1 MQVFDSHVDTPS
13 QLIRLRN
20 LGIDNR
26 YGHVDFPKLRR
37 GGVGGS
43 FFALYT
49 PAEMTPDAATRY
61 ALEMISAVYDAVDAN
76 PDYATPDAAT
86 RYALE
91 MISAVYDAVDANP
104 DYAALAFSPDEAE
117 ENAKNGLISV
127 FIGMEN
133 GAPIQQSLSMLRTF
147 YRLGVSYV
155 TLTHNGD
162 NAIAD
167 SAAEGKRWHGLSPF
181 GKQVVAEMNALG
193 MMVDLSHA
201 SDETFWDCIRLSEAP
216 VIATHSCCRALCN
229 HRRNL
234 TDEMLQALGEKDGYV
249 GINFYPAFLSERF
262 LSDPADAALFDEGER
277 VEAAFIA
284 DPADPVRV
292 RAWEE
297 MQDRLESLWRPGVRE
312 IVDHVDHAVSIAG
325 IDHVG
330 IGSDFDGILVPPAGL
345 ENVSRIGLVFDEMRR
360 RGYAEKDIDKVA
372 GENLLSVMRR
382 IADKADI
389 ER

>member
-1 MQVFDSHVDTPS
+1 MQIFDSHVDTPS

-20 LGIDNR
+20 IGIDNR
-26 YGHVDFPKLRR
+26 HGHVDFPKLRR

-49 PAEMTPDAATRY
+49 PAEM
-61 ALEMISAVYDAVDAN
+61 V
-76 PDYATPDAAT
+76 PDAAT

-104 DYAALAFSPDEAE
+104 DYAALAFSPDEAAE
-117 ENAKNGLISV
+117 HTKEGLISV

-133 GAPIQQSLSMLRTF
+133 GAPIQQSLSLLRTF

-193 MMVDLSHA
+193 MMVDVSHA

-234 TDEMLQALGEKDGYV
+234 TDDMLQALGEKDGYV
-249 GINFYPAFLSERF
+249 GINFCPAFLSERF
-262 LSDPADAALFDEGER
+262 ASDPADVALLDEGDR

-292 RAWEE
+292 KAWEE
-297 MQDRLESLWRPGVRE
+297 MQDRLETLWRPGVRE
-312 IVDHVDHAVSIAG
+312 IVDHIDHAVSIVG

-345 ENVSRIGLVFDEMRR
+345 ENVSKIGCVFDEMRR

-372 GENLLSVMRR
+372 GENLLAVMRR
-382 IADKADI
+382 IMARADLD
-389 ER
+389 R

>member
-20 LGIDNR
+20 IGIDNR
-26 YGHVDFPKLRR
+26 HGHVDFPKLRR

-49 PAEMTPDAATRY
+49 PAEMA
-61 ALEMISAVYDAVDAN
+61 
-76 PDYATPDAAT
+76 PDAAT

-104 DYAALAFSPDEAE
+104 DYAALAFSPEEAA
-117 ENAKNGLISV
+117 ENTKNGLISV

-133 GAPIQQSLSMLRTF
+133 GAPIQQSLSLLRTF

-201 SDETFWDCIRLSEAP
+201 SDETFWDCIRLSEGP
-216 VIATHSCCRALCN
+216 IIATHSCCRALCN

-262 LSDPADAALFDEGER
+262 LSDPSDAALFDEGER

-284 DPADPVRV
+284 DPGNPVRV
-292 RAWEE
+292 KAWED
-297 MQDRLESLWRPGVRE
+297 MQDRLATIWRPGVSE
-312 IVDHVDHAVSIAG
+312 IVDHIDHAVSIVG

-345 ENVSRIGLVFDEMRR
+345 ENVSQIGRVFDEMRR
-360 RGYAEKDIDKVA
+360 RGYTEKDIDKVA
-372 GENLLSVMRR
+372 GENLLAVMRR
-382 IADKADI
+382 IADKAEI
-389 ER
+389 AR

>member
-13 QLIRLRN
+13 QLIRLRD
-20 LGIDNR
+20 LGIDNK
-26 YGHVDFPKLRR
+26 YGHVDFPKLQR
-37 GGVGGS
+37 GGVGGA

-49 PAEMTPDAATRY
+49 PPETAPDAATRY

-76 PDYATPDAAT
+76 PD
-86 RYALE
+86 L
-91 MISAVYDAVDANP
+91 
-104 DYAALAFSPDEAE
+104 AALAFSPEEAAQ
-117 ENAKNGLISV
+117 NTKDGLFSV

-133 GAPIQQSLSMLRTF
+133 GAPIQQSLSLLRTF
-147 YRLGVSYV
+147 YRLGVSYL

-181 GKQVVAEMNALG
+181 GKEVVAEMNELG
-193 MMVDLSHA
+193 MMIDLSHA
-201 SDETFWDCIRLSEAP
+201 SDETFWDCIRLSTAP
-216 VIATHSCCRALCN
+216 VVATHSCCRALCG

-234 TDEMLQALGEKDGYV
+234 TDEMLKALGEKDGYV

-284 DPADPVRV
+284 EPGDPERV
-292 RAWEE
+292 RSWEQ
-297 MQDRLESLWRPGVRE
+297 MQDRLETIWRPGVKE
-312 IVDHVDHAVSIAG
+312 IVDHIDHAVELAG

-330 IGSDFDGILVPPAGL
+330 IGSDYDGILVAPAGL
-345 ENVSRIGLVFDEMRR
+345 ENVSKIGLVFDEMRR
-360 RGYAEKDIDKVA
+360 RGYDEESVEKVA
-372 GENLLSVMRR
+372 GKNLLEVMKRV
-382 IADKADI
+382 KQKSYTL
-389 ER
+389 

>member
-20 LGIDNR
+20 IGIDNR

-49 PAEMTPDAATRY
+49 PAEMA
-61 ALEMISAVYDAVDAN
+61 
-76 PDYATPDAAT
+76 PDAAT

-104 DYAALAFSPDEAE
+104 DYAALAFSPEEAA
-117 ENAKNGLISV
+117 ENTKSGLISV

-133 GAPIQQSLSMLRTF
+133 GAPIQQSLSLLRTF

-262 LSDPADAALFDEGER
+262 LTDPSDAALFDEGER

-284 DPADPVRV
+284 DPGNPVRV
-292 RAWEE
+292 KAWEE
-297 MQDRLESLWRPGVRE
+297 MQDRLATLWRPGVSE
-312 IVDHVDHAVSIAG
+312 IVDHIDHAVSIVG

-345 ENVSRIGLVFDEMRR
+345 ENVSQIGRVFDEMRR
-360 RGYAEKDIDKVA
+360 RGYTGKDIDKVA
-372 GENLLSVMRR
+372 GENLLAVMRR
-382 IADKADI
+382 IADKAEI
-389 ER
+389 AR

>member
-20 LGIDNR
+20 IGIDNR

-49 PAEMTPDAATRY
+49 PAEMA
-61 ALEMISAVYDAVDAN
+61 
-76 PDYATPDAAT
+76 PDAAT

-104 DYAALAFSPDEAE
+104 DYAALAFSPEEAV
-117 ENAKNGLISV
+117 ENTKNGLISV

-133 GAPIQQSLSMLRTF
+133 GAPIQQSLSLLRTF

-181 GKQVVAEMNALG
+181 GKQVIAEMNALG

-262 LSDPADAALFDEGER
+262 LSDPSDAALFDEGER

-284 DPADPVRV
+284 DPGDPVRV
-292 RAWEE
+292 KAWED
-297 MQDRLESLWRPGVRE
+297 MQDRLATIWRPGVSE
-312 IVDHVDHAVSIAG
+312 IVDHIDHAVSIVG

-345 ENVSRIGLVFDEMRR
+345 ENVSQIGRVFDEMRR
-360 RGYAEKDIDKVA
+360 RGYTGKDIDKVT
-372 GENLLSVMRR
+372 GENLLAVMRR
-382 IADKADI
+382 IADKAEI
-389 ER
+389 GR

>member
-1 MQVFDSHVDTPS
+1 MLVFDSHVDTPS

-20 LGIDNR
+20 LGIDNQ

-49 PAEMTPDAATRY
+49 PAEMAPDAATRY
-61 ALEMISAVYDAVDAN
+61 ALEMISAVYDAVD
-76 PDYATPDAAT
+76 
-86 RYALE
+86 E
-91 MISAVYDAVDANP
+91 NP
-104 DYAALAFSPDEAE
+104 DYAAIAFSPEEAG
-117 ENAKNGLISV
+117 ENARAGLVSV

-133 GAPIQQSLSMLRTF
+133 GAPIQQSLSLLRTF
-147 YRLGVSYV
+147 YRLGVNYV

-167 SAAEGKRWHGLSPF
+167 SAAEGTHWHGLSPF
-181 GKQVVAEMNALG
+181 GKQVVAEMNELG

-201 SDETFWDCIRLSEAP
+201 SDETFWDCIRLSNAP

-234 TDEMLQALGEKDGYV
+234 TDEMLKALGEKDGYV
-249 GINFYPAFLSERF
+249 GINFYPAFLSEKF
-262 LSDPADAALFDEGER
+262 LSDPADAALFEEGEK

-284 DPADPVRV
+284 DPGNTERV
-292 RAWEE
+292 KAWES
-297 MQDRLESLWRPGVRE
+297 MQDKLETIWRPGVRE
-312 IVDHVDHAVSIAG
+312 IVDHIDHAVSLIG

-345 ENVSRIGLVFDEMRR
+345 ENVSLIGRVFDEMRR
-360 RGYAEKDIDKVA
+360 RGYDEESVEKVA
-372 GENLLSVMRR
+372 GKNLLAVMKR
-382 IADKADI
+382 IKQKSYND
-389 ER
+389 

>member
-1 MQVFDSHVDTPS
+1 MQIYDSHVDTPS

-20 LGIDNR
+20 ISIDNR

-49 PAEMTPDAATRY
+49 PASLAPDAATRY

-76 PDYATPDAAT
+76 PEYA
-86 RYALE
+86 
-91 MISAVYDAVDANP
+91 S
-104 DYAALAFSPDEAE
+104 LAFSPEEAE
-117 ENAKNGLISV
+117 GNEKDGSISV

-133 GAPIQQSLSMLRTF
+133 GSPIQRSLSLLRTF
-147 YRLGVSYV
+147 YRLGVSYL

-167 SAAEGKRWHGLSPF
+167 SAAEGTHWHGLSPF
-181 GKQVVAEMNALG
+181 GKEVVREMNELG

-234 TDEMLQALGEKDGYV
+234 TDEMLQALGETGGYV
-249 GINFYPAFLSERF
+249 GINFYPAFLSDRF
-262 LSDPADAALFDEGER
+262 LSDPSDAALFDEGEK
-277 VEAAFIA
+277 VEAAFIQDPS
-284 DPADPVRV
+284 DPARV
-292 RAWEE
+292 RAWEK
-297 MQDRLESLWRPGVRE
+297 MQDKLETLWRPGIPE
-312 IVDHVDHAVSIAG
+312 IVDHIDHAVSLAG

-330 IGSDFDGILVPPAGL
+330 IGSDFDGILVPPKGL
-345 ENVSRIGLVFDEMRR
+345 ENVSLIGGIFDEMIR
-360 RGYAEKDIDKVA
+360 RGYDAESVEKVA
-372 GENLLSVMRR
+372 GRNLLEVMKRV
-382 IADKADI
+382 KQKSYTF
-389 ER
+389 

>member
-1 MQVFDSHVDTPS
+1 MLVFDSHVDTPS

-49 PAEMTPDAATRY
+49 PPETAPDAATRY

-76 PDYATPDAAT
+76 PD
-86 RYALE
+86 L
-91 MISAVYDAVDANP
+91 
-104 DYAALAFSPDEAE
+104 AALAFSPEEAE
-117 ENAKNGLISV
+117 ENAKEGLFSV

-133 GAPIQQSLSMLRTF
+133 GAPIQQSLSLLRTF

-181 GKQVVAEMNALG
+181 GKEVVAEMNELG
-193 MMVDLSHA
+193 MMIDLSHA
-201 SDETFWDCIRLSEAP
+201 SDETFWDCIRLSTAP
-216 VIATHSCCRALCN
+216 VVATHSCCRALCG

-234 TDEMLQALGEKDGYV
+234 TDEMLRALGEADGYV
-249 GINFYPAFLSERF
+249 GINFCPSFLSDRF
-262 LSDPADAALFDEGER
+262 ASDPADAALMEEADR
-277 VEAAFIA
+277 AEAAFIA
-284 DPADPVRV
+284 DPADPERV
-292 RAWEE
+292 RAWEQ
-297 MQDRLESLWRPGVRE
+297 MQDRVETIWRPGVKE
-312 IVDHVDHAVSIAG
+312 VVDHIDHAVELAG

-330 IGSDFDGILVPPAGL
+330 IGSDYDGILVAPAGL
-345 ENVSRIGLVFDEMRR
+345 ENVSKIGLVFDEMRR
-360 RGYAEKDIDKVA
+360 RGYDAGQVEKVA
-372 GENLLSVMRR
+372 GKNLLEVMKRV
-382 IADKADI
+382 KQKSYTL
-389 ER
+389 

>member
-1 MQVFDSHVDTPS
+1 M
-13 QLIRLRN
+13 R
-20 LGIDNR
+20 
-26 YGHVDFPKLRR
+26 
-37 GGVGGS
+37 
-43 FFALYT
+43 
-49 PAEMTPDAATRY
+49 
-61 ALEMISAVYDAVDAN
+61 
-76 PDYATPDAAT
+76 
-86 RYALE
+86 
-91 MISAVYDAVDANP
+91 
-104 DYAALAFSPDEAE
+104 
-117 ENAKNGLISV
+117 
-127 FIGMEN
+127 
-133 GAPIQQSLSMLRTF
+133 APIQQSLSLLRTF

-216 VIATHSCCRALCN
+216 IIVTHSCCRALCN
-229 HRRNL
+229 HLRNL

-262 LSDPADAALFDEGER
+262 LTDPSDAALFDEGER

-284 DPADPVRV
+284 DPGNPVRV
-292 RAWEE
+292 KAWEE
-297 MQDRLESLWRPGVRE
+297 MQDRLATLWRPGVNE
-312 IVDHVDHAVSIAG
+312 IVDHIDHAVSIVG

-345 ENVSRIGLVFDEMRR
+345 ENVSQIGRVFDEMRR
-360 RGYAEKDIDKVA
+360 RGYTGKDIDKVA
-372 GENLLSVMRR
+372 GENLLAVMRR
-382 IADKADI
+382 IADKAEI
-389 ER
+389 VL

>member
-13 QLIRLRN
+13 QLIRLRD
-20 LGIDNR
+20 LVIDNK
-26 YGHVDFPKLRR
+26 YGHVDFPKLQR
-37 GGVGGS
+37 GGVGGA

-49 PAEMTPDAATRY
+49 PPETAPDAATRY

-76 PDYATPDAAT
+76 PD
-86 RYALE
+86 L
-91 MISAVYDAVDANP
+91 
-104 DYAALAFSPDEAE
+104 AALAFSPEEAAQ
-117 ENAKNGLISV
+117 NTKDGLFSV

-133 GAPIQQSLSMLRTF
+133 GAPIQQSLSLLRTF
-147 YRLGVSYV
+147 YRLGVSYL

-181 GKQVVAEMNALG
+181 GKEVVAEMNELG
-193 MMVDLSHA
+193 MMIDLSHA
-201 SDETFWDCIRLSEAP
+201 SDETFWDCIRLSTAP
-216 VIATHSCCRALCN
+216 VVATHSCCRALCG

-234 TDEMLQALGEKDGYV
+234 TDEMLKALGETDGYV

-284 DPADPVRV
+284 EPGDPERV
-292 RAWEE
+292 RSWEQ
-297 MQDRLESLWRPGVRE
+297 MQDRLETIWRPGVKE
-312 IVDHVDHAVSIAG
+312 IVDHIDHAVELAG

-330 IGSDFDGILVPPAGL
+330 IGSDYDGILVAPAGL
-345 ENVSRIGLVFDEMRR
+345 ENVSKIGLVFDEMRR
-360 RGYAEKDIDKVA
+360 RGYDEESVEKVA
-372 GENLLSVMRR
+372 GKNLLEVMKRV
-382 IADKADI
+382 KQKSYTL
-389 ER
+389 